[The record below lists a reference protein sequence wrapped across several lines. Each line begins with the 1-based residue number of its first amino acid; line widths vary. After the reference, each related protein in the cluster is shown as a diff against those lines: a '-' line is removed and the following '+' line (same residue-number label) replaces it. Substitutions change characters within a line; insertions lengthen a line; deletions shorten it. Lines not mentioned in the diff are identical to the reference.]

1 MEEGGR
7 KSFGVNWM
15 SGWPVLG
22 NILEFGIDQPIL
34 RSPRPH
40 LGSKVIENISQ
51 ELPFC
56 TLFGL

>member
-7 KSFGVNWM
+7 ILGST
-15 SGWPVLG
+15 GWPVLG

-40 LGSKVIENISQ
+40 LGSKVIKNISQ
-51 ELPFC
+51 EL
-56 TLFGL
+56 LIYY